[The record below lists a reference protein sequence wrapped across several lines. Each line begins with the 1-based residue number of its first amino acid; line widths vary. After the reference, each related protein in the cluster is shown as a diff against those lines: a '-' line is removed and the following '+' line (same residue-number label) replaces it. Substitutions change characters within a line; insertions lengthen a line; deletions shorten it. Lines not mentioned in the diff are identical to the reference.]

1 MIDIDKLKEAI
12 EILAEV
18 ACNNINIET
27 PNLVTPPGIKFLV
40 EKTGKVTG
48 LYFNEGKQVLQYCT
62 LTGQFEVQGVYESD
76 DSLVYTWPMT
86 ECLPLTP
93 CDYVDLELGAFFS
106 AKDNPVMSNIYIN
119 LPEKKTRHCNVRVF
133 LDEDTVICYGPFNRV
148 WKIGR

>member
-62 LTGQFEVQGVYESD
+62 LTGQFEVHGVYESD
-76 DSLVYTWPMT
+76 DSLVLT
-86 ECLPLTP
+86 EGLPITP
-93 CDYVDLELGAFFS
+93 CDYVDLKLGAFFS
-106 AKDNPVMSNIYIN
+106 IKENPALSNIYIK
-119 LPEKKTRHCNVRVF
+119 LPDKNGRQHNVRV
-133 LDEDTVICYGPFNRV
+133 LNDEDTIITYGPFNRV